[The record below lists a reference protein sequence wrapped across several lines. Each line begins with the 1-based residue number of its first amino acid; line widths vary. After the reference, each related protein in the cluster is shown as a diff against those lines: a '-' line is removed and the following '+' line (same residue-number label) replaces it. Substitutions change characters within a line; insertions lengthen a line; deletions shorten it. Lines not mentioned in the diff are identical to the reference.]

1 MKIGKTSASGASI
14 ALLVIQLAIVSS
26 IAAKYLY
33 QRMTSP
39 QVWTRSVVYDPELLM
54 RGRYASL
61 QLLVD
66 GCQSTLPSAS
76 QAAMPRDKNGVQTGT
91 KYSIRGQQVVQFAA
105 RLQVKDN
112 KLVAIRLP
120 EFESQQ
126 GAQMVSAS
134 PGFSCEDLRL
144 ETPVDFYIPE
154 HAANPTPIR
163 SSQELWVEV
172 TVPPKGPPRPT
183 QLALK
188 ENGAWKPLRLQ

>member
-1 MKIGKTSASGASI
+1 
-14 ALLVIQLAIVSS
+14 
-26 IAAKYLY
+26 
-33 QRMTSP
+33 
-39 QVWTRSVVYDPELLM
+39 
-54 RGRYASL
+54 
-61 QLLVD
+61 
-66 GCQSTLPSAS
+66 
-76 QAAMPRDKNGVQTGT
+76 
-91 KYSIRGQQVVQFAA
+91 
-105 RLQVKDN
+105 
-112 KLVAIRLP
+112 
-120 EFESQQ
+120 
-126 GAQMVSAS
+126 MVSAS